1 MKGVYLIMRR
11 NESQPKA
18 NTAEY
23 KNAWQKQNVD
33 RINLTVPKGKKEVIK
48 SHAENYGQSLNGFIN
63 EAIDEKMNREK

>member
-1 MKGVYLIMRR
+1 MRR

-23 KNAWQKQNVD
+23 KNAWQKENLD

-48 SHAENYGQSLNGFIN
+48 AHAENTNESVNSFIN
-63 EAIDEKMNREK
+63 RAIDETMERDKSRDS